1 MYVSFVFVEDK
12 IFLQEE
18 ILCVLAK
25 VYYMARLKKIFV
37 RVQRSML
44 RSILREKNIGVAVAL
59 DFSQFCNHHF
69 AL

>member
-1 MYVSFVFVEDK
+1 MCSSFVFVEDK

-44 RSILREKNIGVAVAL
+44 RSILREKNICVAVA
-59 DFSQFCNHHF
+59 
-69 AL
+69 